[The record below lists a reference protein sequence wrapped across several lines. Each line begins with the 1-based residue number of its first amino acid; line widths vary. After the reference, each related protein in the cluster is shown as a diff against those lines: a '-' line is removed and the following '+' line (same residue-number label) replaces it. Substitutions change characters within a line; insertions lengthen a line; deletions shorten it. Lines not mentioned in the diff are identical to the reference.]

1 MNRLVKG
8 GFPADI
14 DSIDVCPPMFDQH
27 PDHLRG
33 PEGGGP
39 VEGGVAGGLSVPSW
53 VDAQATSK

>member
-8 GFPADI
+8 GFPTDI
-14 DSIDVCPPMFDQH
+14 DSIDVGPPMFYQH

-33 PEGGGP
+33 PEGRGP
-39 VEGGVAGGLSVPSW
+39 VEGGVAGGLRVPGG